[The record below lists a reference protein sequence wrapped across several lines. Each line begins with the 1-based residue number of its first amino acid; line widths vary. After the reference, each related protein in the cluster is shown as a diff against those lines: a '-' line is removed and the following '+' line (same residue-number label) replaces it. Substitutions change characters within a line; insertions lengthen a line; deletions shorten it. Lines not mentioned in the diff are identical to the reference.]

1 MEDTMRIIDISMEI
15 HPQMATYKN
24 RPEKRPQHITER
36 RMPQDSANE
45 TALHM
50 NLHTGTHLDS
60 PLHMIDGGS
69 NTLALTLERLIAPAR
84 VFDLTQVKDGIVRED
99 LEGLGINKGD
109 FVLLKTSNSFDPL
122 CGGEDFVYVKESGA
136 RYLAEVGIS
145 GVGIDTLGIERA
157 QAGHETHISLL
168 SRDIIILEG
177 LRLADVAP
185 GEYLLIALPVKIRDA
200 EGAPTRAVLVEGATL
215 K

>member
-1 MEDTMRIIDISMEI
+1 MRIIDISMEI

-69 NTLALTLERLIAPAR
+69 NTLALPLERLIAPAR

>member
-1 MEDTMRIIDISMEI
+1 MRIIDISMTI
-15 HPQMATYKN
+15 HNEMATYKN
-24 RPEKRPQHITER
+24 RPEKRPNHFVER
-36 RMPQDSANE
+36 AMPKDSANE

-60 PLHMIDGGS
+60 PLHMIEGGS
-69 NTLALTLERLIAPAR
+69 NTMALPLEKLMTQAK

-99 LEGLGINKGD
+99 LEGLGIRKGD

-122 CGGEDFVYVKESGA
+122 CGGEDFVFVKESGA
-136 RYLAEVGIS
+136 RYLAELGIS

-177 LRLADVAP
+177 LRLADVNP
-185 GEYLLIALPVKIRDA
+185 GEYLLIALPVKIQDA

-215 K
+215 QKA

>member
-1 MEDTMRIIDISMEI
+1 MRIIDISMEI

-69 NTLALTLERLIAPAR
+69 NTLALSLERLIAPAR

>member
-1 MEDTMRIIDISMEI
+1 MRIIDISMEI